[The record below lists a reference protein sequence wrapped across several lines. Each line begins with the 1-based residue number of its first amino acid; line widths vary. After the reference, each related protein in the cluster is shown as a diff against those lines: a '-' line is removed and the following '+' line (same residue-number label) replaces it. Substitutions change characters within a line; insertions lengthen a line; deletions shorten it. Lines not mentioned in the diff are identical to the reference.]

1 MRDRS
6 KKIRTAIATK
16 MNIQKKPEIDRIL
29 EQAEA
34 HMPKRTKPLP
44 DYPLKSRQAQCVSVP
59 RGEKIQSFTEA
70 LRSSQK
76 ASDFISLVNKER
88 IISLLW
94 EAYEANLE
102 SLKTLIGEDTRI
114 KIAKERVSSCIE
126 DWRLEN
132 AVDS

>member
-16 MNIQKKPEIDRIL
+16 MNIAKKPEIDRIL

-34 HMPKRTKPLP
+34 HMPVR
-44 DYPLKSRQAQCVSVP
+44 SRQAQCVSVP
-59 RGEKIQSFTEA
+59 KGEKIQSFTEA

-76 ASDFISLVNKER
+76 ASDFISFVNKER
-88 IISLLW
+88 IVSLLW

>member
-16 MNIQKKPEIDRIL
+16 MNIPKKPEIDRIL
-29 EQAEA
+29 EVAKA
-34 HMPKRTKPLP
+34 HMPVR
-44 DYPLKSRQAQCVSVP
+44 SRQAQCVSVP
-59 RGEKIQSFTEA
+59 RGEKIQSFTGA

-76 ASDFISLVNKER
+76 ASDFISFVNKER

>member
-16 MNIQKKPEIDRIL
+16 MNIPKKPEIDRIL
-29 EQAEA
+29 EEAEA
-34 HMPKRTKPLP
+34 HMPVR
-44 DYPLKSRQAQCVSVP
+44 SRQAQCVSVP
-59 RGEKIQSFTEA
+59 KGEKIQSFTQA
-70 LRSSQK
+70 LRPSHK
-76 ASDFISLVNKER
+76 ASDFISFVNKER
-88 IISLLW
+88 VISLLW

-132 AVDS
+132 ALDS